1 VKVKENRKKRERTVL
16 PGDDTDLLG
25 GKSKRHAHIAQLF
38 VPARGCLLLLFCLF
52 VWQEKKERIKTKRE
66 KVKKKQKQKRNGG
79 VSIEPISA
87 RGFSRVCVT
96 HLAPSTEPFFPI

>member
-1 VKVKENRKKRERTVL
+1 VVACFHCFVYLFGKK
-16 PGDDTDLLG
+16 
-25 GKSKRHAHIAQLF
+25 
-38 VPARGCLLLLFCLF
+38 
-52 VWQEKKERIKTKRE
+52 KKERIKTKRE

>member
-1 VKVKENRKKRERTVL
+1 VVACFHCFVYLFGKKKRKEL
-16 PGDDTDLLG
+16 KP
-25 GKSKRHAHIAQLF
+25 K
-38 VPARGCLLLLFCLF
+38 
-52 VWQEKKERIKTKRE
+52 EKKS
-66 KVKKKQKQKRNGG
+66 KKKQKQKRNGG